1 MYFYNL
7 INILT
12 KDKNTVIYV
21 DMDGVIASYDFGRP
35 LEFDKKRPLTTNIK
49 KLEEISKLDNVEL
62 KILSACKKDFQI
74 KEKNDWLDI
83 HAPFF
88 VKENRIILSR
98 ESHDNIP
105 SSEMKANYLENI
117 NEDRQII
124 VLDDDNNVLKTIHNR
139 LNHVICI
146 QDSEMI
152 D

>member
-7 INILT
+7 INSLT
-12 KDKNTVIYV
+12 KDKNTVIYC